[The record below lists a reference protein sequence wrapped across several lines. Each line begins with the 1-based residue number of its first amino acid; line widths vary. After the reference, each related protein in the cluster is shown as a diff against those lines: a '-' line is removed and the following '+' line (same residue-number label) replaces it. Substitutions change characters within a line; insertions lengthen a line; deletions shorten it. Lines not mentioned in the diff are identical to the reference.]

1 MKAGVRAASKP
12 HRAGALLRIGKE
24 TMTNEAGK
32 MGDNADF
39 TELIHVIIS
48 TFLLSRKQLI
58 MSSIAGQQEGASV
71 QNNNHRHVIIIGA
84 GPSGSIAGALL
95 KNQGYRV
102 TILERSLFPRF
113 SIGESLLPQCMEFI
127 KEAGMLEAVVNAGFQ
142 YKDGAS
148 FVRGCKYTDFSFE
161 DKFTD
166 GIGTTFQVQRGAFDG
181 LLAQEAERMG
191 VEIRW
196 QQEVLSADF
205 SADRPKLTVR
215 DAAGELLAYEADF
228 VLDASGFGRILPK
241 LLDLESPSGFPVR
254 QALFT
259 HIEDRIDE
267 NARFD
272 RNKIRITVHPD
283 HEDVWFWL
291 IPFSNGRSSL
301 GVVAREEFYKS
312 LPGDN
317 KAALQQVVG
326 QDPSLTVL
334 LNKAEFDSPVNTIT
348 GYSAN
353 VKSLYGKGYA
363 LLGNAG
369 EFLDP
374 VFSSGVTIA
383 MKSASLA
390 ADVLNR
396 QFNGEA
402 VDWQADYARPL
413 QRGVDTFRV
422 FVDAWY
428 DGRFQ
433 DVIFHDKQRPEV
445 KAMISSILAG
455 YAWDENNPYVKNARS
470 RLDTLAA
477 FCRGDKE

>member
-1 MKAGVRAASKP
+1 
-12 HRAGALLRIGKE
+12 
-24 TMTNEAGK
+24 
-32 MGDNADF
+32 
-39 TELIHVIIS
+39 
-48 TFLLSRKQLI
+48 
-58 MSSIAGQQEGASV
+58 MSSITGQQEGASI
-71 QNNNHRHVIIIGA
+71 QNHSPHVVIIGA
-84 GPSGSIAGALL
+84 GPSGSVAGALL
-95 KNQGYRV
+95 KNKGYRV
-102 TILERSLFPRF
+102 TILERHLFPRF

-127 KEAGMLEAVVNAGFQ
+127 REAGMLEAVANAGFQ

-148 FVRGCKYTDFSFE
+148 FVRGRKYTDFSFE
-161 DKFTD
+161 DKFTA
-166 GIGTTFQVQRGAFDG
+166 GIGTTFQVPRGAFDM
-181 LLAQEAERMG
+181 LLAREAERMG

-196 QQEVLSADF
+196 QQEVLAADF
-205 SADRPKLTVR
+205 SADRPRLSVR
-215 DAAGELLAYEADF
+215 DASGELLSCEADF
-228 VLDASGFGRILPK
+228 VLDASGFGRILPR

-259 HIEDRIDE
+259 HVEDRIAAK
-267 NARFD
+267 ARFD

-283 HEDVWFWL
+283 HEDVWYWL
-291 IPFSNGRSSL
+291 IPFSAGRSSL
-301 GVVAREEFYKS
+301 GVVARREFFDA
-312 LPGDN
+312 LPDDN
-317 KAALQQVVG
+317 KAALRQVVG
-326 QDPSLTVL
+326 EDPSLAEL
-334 LNKAEFDSPVNTIT
+334 LGQAEFDTPVNTIT
-348 GYSAN
+348 GYAAN

-390 ADVLNR
+390 AEVLDR
-396 QFNGEA
+396 QFKGEA
-402 VDWQADYARPL
+402 VDWQADYAKPL

-433 DVIFHDKQRPEV
+433 DVIFHDRQRPEV
-445 KAMISSILAG
+445 KAMICSILAG

-470 RLDTLAA
+470 RIDTLAA